1 VSADEQQERSGGGFV
16 HTITKRALAPV
27 LEGAAAA
34 ATAFLIRKA
43 TELWQ
48 EQVQPKL
55 DERGGATAVAREALE
70 SVGDKLP
77 TPQTAATGDAERDE
91 ERRQREQRRAQRR
104 RLEQA
109 RSS

>member
-1 VSADEQQERSGGGFV
+1 MSAGEQQQQGFV

-43 TELWQ
+43 TTLWQ
-48 EQVQPKL
+48 ERVQPTL
-55 DERGGATAVAREALE
+55 AERGGATAVAREALD

-77 TPQTAATGDAERDE
+77 TPPAASTEDADRDE
-91 ERRQREQRRAQRR
+91 ERRKREKRRAQRR
-104 RLEQA
+104 RSLEQA

>member
-1 VSADEQQERSGGGFV
+1 MSAGEQQQGFV
-16 HTITKRALAPV
+16 HTLTKRALAPI

-34 ATAFLIRKA
+34 ATAFLLRKA
-43 TELWQ
+43 TALWQ

-55 DERGGATAVAREALE
+55 EERGGATAVARDALE

-77 TPQTAATGDAERDE
+77 TPQTTSTEDADRDE
-91 ERRQREQRRAQRR
+91 ERRNREKRRAQRR
-104 RLEQA
+104 RSLDQA